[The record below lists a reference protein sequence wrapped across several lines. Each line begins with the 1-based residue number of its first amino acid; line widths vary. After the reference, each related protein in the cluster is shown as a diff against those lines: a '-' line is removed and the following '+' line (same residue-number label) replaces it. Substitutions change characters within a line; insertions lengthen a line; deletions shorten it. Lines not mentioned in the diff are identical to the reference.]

1 MNELKIVKCIQY
13 YNINNHYYCYCNDSN
28 IYINNNHHKKIDDG
42 NYSNSNNSYDN
53 NKVDHNGDDDKV
65 NKCTAILSS

>member
-1 MNELKIVKCIQY
+1 MIVIS
-13 YNINNHYYCYCNDSN
+13 ILT
-28 IYINNNHHKKIDDG
+28 IIIIIKKIDDG

>member
-1 MNELKIVKCIQY
+1 MIVIS
-13 YNINNHYYCYCNDSN
+13 ILT
-28 IYINNNHHKKIDDG
+28 IIIIIKKIDDG
-42 NYSNSNNSYDN
+42 NYSNGNNSYDN